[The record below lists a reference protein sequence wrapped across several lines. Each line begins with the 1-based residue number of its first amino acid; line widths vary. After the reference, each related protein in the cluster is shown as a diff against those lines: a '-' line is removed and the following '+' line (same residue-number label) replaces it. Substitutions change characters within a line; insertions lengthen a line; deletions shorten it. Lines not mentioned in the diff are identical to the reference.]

1 MNNKVV
7 RQKGILSS
15 VQGAVLAALCGL
27 MLWNMP
33 LGEAWVNASYD
44 YLFRFGTRSI
54 TNSVTLI
61 MMDNEAYAYFDQT
74 RGQPWDRAL
83 HTRLLNK
90 LADDGCSLVVMDC
103 FFRESRDLAQDEALA
118 NAMRRQHHI
127 VLMAEQ
133 SKVTHPTLAGM
144 HPNLPA
150 EPFYSAAGTNL
161 GVAWLDPD
169 QDSVVRRHW
178 PFPSP
183 GPYPSLP
190 QTAARL
196 EGARLDES
204 PHEKWLRYY
213 GQDGAWMRMSYR
225 FALTQ
230 PTNYFRNRIV
240 FVGNQ
245 PERTSILDGEPDK
258 FCTPYTR
265 WTGEATGGAEI
276 MLTSFLNLVNDDWLR
291 RANPWMEALILV
303 FTGTVIGGG
312 LCRMR
317 PLRASACAAV
327 VAIAVVLGAVSCSY
341 FTNYW
346 FPWLVIAGGQ
356 VPCALVWALVIPVT
370 RRSSKS
376 PASAQHVH
384 AQAAAAGE
392 LPDIPGYE
400 LRPSPFGEGAYGR
413 VWLARNAA
421 RQWRAVKVIYLASF
435 NNDASPYEREF
446 KGISRYQAIS
456 DKHPSLLRVDFVSEK
471 LDGHF
476 YYVMELGDPL
486 EPGWER
492 EPTTY
497 KPRDLA
503 SERARAQGGR
513 LPTRQCL
520 RIGLELSDA
529 LDFLHRQGLTH
540 RDIKP
545 QNIIFVNG
553 RPKLA
558 DLGLI
563 AEIRPPDQKRTLV
576 GTPGYMPP
584 PPELPG
590 TPQADIY
597 ALGVVLYVLS
607 TGRNP
612 AFFPEIS
619 TTLAANIQAEEF
631 FAVNT
636 IILKACQPDPA
647 QRYASALEMHR
658 ALQGAQ
664 EALESRTTEKPS
676 RPVQ

>member
-1 MNNKVV
+1 
-7 RQKGILSS
+7 
-15 VQGAVLAALCGL
+15 VQGAALAALCGL
-27 MLWNMP
+27 MLWNMS
-33 LGEAWVNASYD
+33 LGEAWINASYD
-44 YLFRFGTRSI
+44 YLFRFGARAI
-54 TNSVTLI
+54 TNNVTLI
-61 MMDNEAYAYFDQT
+61 MMDNEAYDYFQQT
-74 RGQPWDRAL
+74 RPHWDRGL
-83 HTRLLNK
+83 HAQLLNK
-90 LADDGCSLVVMDC
+90 LADDGCALVVMDC
-103 FFRESRDLAQDEALA
+103 FFREPGDQAQDEALA
-118 NAMRRQHHI
+118 NAMRRQRHI

-133 SKVTHPTLAGM
+133 SDVTQRRADAGTNLTLVAI
-144 HPNLPA
+144 HLLHPA
-150 EPFYSAAGTNL
+150 EPFYSAAATNW
-161 GVAWLDPD
+161 GVAWLDPG
-169 QDSVVRRHW
+169 SIVRQ
-178 PFPSP
+178 PSP

-196 EGARLDES
+196 EGARMSEL
-204 PHEKWLRYY
+204 PHEQWLRYY
-213 GQDGAWMRMSYR
+213 GRDGAWARMSYR

-230 PTNYFRNRIV
+230 PTNYFRNQIV
-240 FVGNQ
+240 FIGRE
-245 PERTSILDGEPDK
+245 PRTSILEKELDEDE
-258 FCTPYTR
+258 FYTPYTR
-265 WTGEATGGAEI
+265 WTGETTGGVEI
-276 MLTSFLNLVNDDWLR
+276 MLTSFLNLVNGDWLR
-291 RANPWMEALILV
+291 RADWWLEGLTLV
-303 FTGTVIGGG
+303 FTGTLLGGG

-317 PLRASACAAV
+317 PLTASVCAV
-327 VAIAVVLGAVSCSY
+327 VFAVAVMLGAVSCSY

-356 VPCALVWALVIPVT
+356 VPCALAWALVAQRTGRSPESPV
-370 RRSSKS
+370 
-376 PASAQHVH
+376 PGQGAH
-384 AQAAAAGE
+384 AQAAAAEE

-400 LRPSPFGEGAYGR
+400 LLPTPFGQGAYGS
-413 VWLARNAA
+413 VWLARNTAGE
-421 RQWRAVKVIYLASF
+421 WRAVKVIYLANF

-446 KGISRYQAIS
+446 NGISRYQAIS
-456 DKHPSLLRVDFVSEK
+456 SKHPTLLRVDFVSEK
-471 LDGHF
+471 FAGYF

-492 EPTTY
+492 EPSTY

-513 LPTRQCL
+513 LPTRECL

-545 QNIIFVNG
+545 QNVIFVNG

-576 GTPGYMPP
+576 GTPGFMPP

-619 TTLAANIQAEEF
+619 TTLAENIEAEEF

-636 IILKACQPDPA
+636 IILKACQPDPGH
-647 QRYASALEMHR
+647 RYASALEMHR
-658 ALQGAQ
+658 ALQAAQ
-664 EALESRTTEKPS
+664 KALENGTTGKPS